1 MRYRIMRLMVMFDLP
16 VETSQ
21 QRRNYRKFRKNLI
34 NEGFLM
40 IQYSIY
46 VRVCVSRQSA
56 RFLEKRIATFA
67 PADGVIQTMMV
78 TEKQYN
84 DMHFLA
90 GEFKKDVRNT
100 SDRTVIL

>member
-1 MRYRIMRLMVMFDLP
+1 MFDLP

-21 QRRNYRKFRKNLI
+21 QRRNYRKFRKKLI

-46 VRVCVSRQSA
+46 VRVCVSKQSA
-56 RFLEKRIATFA
+56 GFMEKRIADFA
-67 PADGVIQTMMV
+67 PDEGIIQTMMV

-84 DMHFLA
+84 DMHFIA
-90 GEFKKDVRNT
+90 GEMKKDVRNT
-100 SDRTVIL
+100 SNRTVIL

>member
-16 VETSQ
+16 VETSK
-21 QRRNYRKFRKNLI
+21 QRRAYRKFRKALI

-46 VRVCVSRQSA
+46 VRVCVSKQSA
-56 RFLEKRIATFA
+56 GFLEKRINEFI
-67 PADGVIQTMMV
+67 PESGIVQTMMV

-84 DMHFLA
+84 EMNFLL
-90 GEFKKDVRNT
+90 GEAKTDVRNT